1 LLLLINAKVWDL
13 EHGYYGTRKR
23 NAFFG
28 AVFTL
33 KRSLHQDRLRTDTS
47 TEPRE
52 ERVLCRDRP
61 SPDGDLGADNASL
74 VCAILYQKAR
84 SISQDRLGTNIEK
97 TPKKRCM
104 CFAQAARLGRRED
117 ALHFAMLDS
126 DENRFRS
133 DTPLFA
139 PFTYKNDY
147 FTQTGSGQTIR
158 KTPKKSGVSHT

>member
-74 VCAILYQKAR
+74 VCAILYQKTR
-84 SISQDRLGTNIEK
+84 SISQNRLGTNIEK
-97 TPKKRCM
+97 LQKRDACVS
-104 CFAQAARLGRRED
+104 RRPRGSGVGRT
-117 ALHFAMLDS
+117 HFTL
-126 DENRFRS
+126 RCWTLTRIV
-133 DTPLFA
+133 
-139 PFTYKNDY
+139 
-147 FTQTGSGQTIR
+147 SGQTRHFLHHLHI
-158 KTPKKSGVSHT
+158 KTIILPRQARDKQ